1 MKTNL
6 GKAALLALL
15 LLAGAFCNRADAGS
29 GGSAYSLLGL
39 GDIRYTPGARA
50 AGMGYA
56 GLGLAAPQYIN
67 GASPATWFRIDRTR
81 LEGSALYEG
90 FNSTDGVGKRY
101 LARLDFNGALLAVP
115 ISSSDGIVFVGGF
128 LPFSNV
134 NYDAYTRGSYA
145 RTGTDTVNLDY
156 RLHHVGTGG
165 LTKALV
171 GFSWTPSPTVSVG
184 ASFNYMFGT
193 LISSIVQIPTQ
204 TGFAGGTINNNQSAS
219 GISVTTAVLVTTLG
233 DIAQP
238 LSPFSLGVVLT
249 TRSNLHTTDDITY
262 DYTLERDTSSQTL
275 ARIAVP
281 FSYGVGIGY
290 QASERWTLAADYTAQ
305 PWSKADFEGSS
316 PAGIRDSYR
325 LAVGAERTGSKDLAA
340 GWLDRIAYRLG
351 FTYHQTYY
359 TLNNTP
365 VNEWGITA
373 GMAFPLSGE
382 SRLNVA
388 GEYAN
393 RGSTDNGLIRDRI
406 FRLTF
411 SLNISDLWFVR
422 YEEE

>member
-1 MKTNL
+1 VSTL
-6 GKAALLALL
+6 SGRTGVLAILLM
-15 LLAGAFCNRADAGS
+15 AGALVNRAAAGS
-29 GGSAYSLLGL
+29 GGSAYSIVGI
-39 GDIRYTPGARA
+39 GDIRYAPGARA

-90 FNSTDGVGKRY
+90 FNSTDGAGARY
-101 LARLDFNGALLAVP
+101 LARLDFHGALLAIP
-115 ISSSDGIVFVGGF
+115 IAPSEGIVFVGGF
-128 LPFSNV
+128 VPYSNV
-134 NYDAYTRGSYA
+134 NYDTYTHGSYS

-156 RLHHVGTGG
+156 RLRHVGTGG

-171 GFSWTPSPTVSVG
+171 GFSWLPAPTVSVG

-193 LISSIVQIPTQ
+193 LTSSIQQIPTQ
-204 TGFAGGTINNNQSAS
+204 TGFSGGLVSNNQSTS
-219 GISVTTAVLVTTLG
+219 GISVTAGVLVNGLG
-233 DIAQP
+233 GIAEA
-238 LSPFSLGVVLT
+238 LAPFSLGAVVT
-249 TRSNLHTTDDITY
+249 TRAKLNTTDDINY
-262 DYTLERDTSSQTL
+262 EYTLERDTTGERRGSL
-275 ARIAVP
+275 AVP
-281 FSYGVGIGY
+281 FTYGVGLGY

-305 PWSKADFEGSS
+305 PWSQADFEGST

-325 LAVGAERTGSKDLAA
+325 IAVGAERTGSKDANA
-340 GWLDRIAYRLG
+340 GWLDRVAYRLG

-359 TLNNTP
+359 ILNNTP
-365 VNEWGITA
+365 INEWGVTA

-388 GEYAN
+388 GEYAR
-393 RGSTDNGLIRDRI
+393 RGSTDNGLIRDSI

-411 SLNISDLWFVR
+411 SLNISDLWFIR
-422 YEEE
+422 YEED

>member
-1 MKTNL
+1 MKTHLNYAGL
-6 GKAALLALL
+6 IIMLLM
-15 LLAGAFCNRADAGS
+15 AGAFGNRAAAGS

-39 GDIRYTPGARA
+39 GDIRYSPGARA

-67 GASPATWFRIDRTR
+67 GASPATWFKIDRTR

-90 FNSTDGVGKRY
+90 FNSSDGVGARY
-101 LARLDFNGALLAVP
+101 LARLDFNGALLAIP
-115 ISSSDGIVFVGGF
+115 ISPADGIVFVGGF
-128 LPFSNV
+128 VPYSNV
-134 NYDAYTRGSYA
+134 NYDTYTKGSFA
-145 RTGTDTVNLDY
+145 ATDTVRLDY

-171 GFSWTPSPTVSVG
+171 GFSWQPLPVLSVG

-193 LISSIVQIPTQ
+193 LTSSIQQIPAQ
-204 TGFAGGTINNNQSAS
+204 AGFTGGTINNNQSTS
-219 GISVTTAVLVTTLG
+219 GISITAGILVTSLG
-233 DIAQP
+233 GIAEP
-238 LSPFSLGVVLT
+238 LSPFSLGLVLT

-262 DYTLERDTSSQTL
+262 EYTLERDTTGEKFGRL
-275 ARIAVP
+275 AVP
-281 FSYGVGIGY
+281 FSYGVGLGF

-305 PWSKADFEGSS
+305 PWSQADFEGST
-316 PAGIRDSYR
+316 PAGIRNSHR
-325 LAVGAERTGSKDLAA
+325 FSLGAERTGAKEAAA
-340 GWLDRIAYRLG
+340 GWLDRITYRLG

-359 TLNNTP
+359 TQNTSP
-365 VNEWGITA
+365 INEWGVTA

-406 FRLTF
+406 YRLTF

-422 YEEE
+422 YEED